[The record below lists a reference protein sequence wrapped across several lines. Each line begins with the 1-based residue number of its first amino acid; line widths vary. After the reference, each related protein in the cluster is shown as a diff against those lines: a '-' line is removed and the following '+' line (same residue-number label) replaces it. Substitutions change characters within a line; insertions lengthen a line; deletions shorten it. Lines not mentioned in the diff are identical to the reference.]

1 MLRAGLR
8 SLTSTSPLN
17 KPFLGLLVRA
27 RGLASEVNEAEFE
40 LSDCPIHKLDSG
52 PAKKAV
58 LTRDDGLHFY
68 RQMQVIRRME
78 NAASTMYKSKVIRGF
93 CHLYSGQEAC
103 AIGMQAAIHK
113 DDSIITAYRC
123 HAWTYIRGIPVADIL
138 SELAGRKNGC
148 SKGKGGSMHM
158 YGHEYYGGNGI
169 VGAQVP
175 LGGGIALAHK
185 YRDNGQICVTLYGD
199 GAANQGQVFETYNMA
214 KLWDLPVIFVCENN
228 GYGMGTSVERA
239 AATTEYHTRGDYIPG
254 IKVDGM
260 DILTVREATRF
271 AADFTRSGKGPILM
285 ELTTY
290 RYYGHSMSDPG
301 TSYRSRDEV
310 QSIRKTR
317 DPIMSLR
324 EKLLDSGLADT
335 DDIKRIEKEAKEEV
349 DAAVKVA
356 QAGPEPTLD
365 DLFLDVYAD
374 DNMEGH
380 KIRGCDNWIRQA
392 TN

>member
-1 MLRAGLR
+1 
-8 SLTSTSPLN
+8 
-17 KPFLGLLVRA
+17 
-27 RGLASEVNEAEFE
+27 
-40 LSDCPIHKLDSG
+40 
-52 PAKKAV
+52 
-58 LTRDDGLHFY
+58 
-68 RQMQVIRRME
+68 MQVIRRME

-356 QAGPEPTLD
+356 QAGPEPALD